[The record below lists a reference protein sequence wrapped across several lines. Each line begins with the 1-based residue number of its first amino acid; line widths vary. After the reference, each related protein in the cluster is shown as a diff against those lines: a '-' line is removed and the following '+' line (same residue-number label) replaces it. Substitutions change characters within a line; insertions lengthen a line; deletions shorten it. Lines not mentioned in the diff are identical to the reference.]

1 MEIIKKFRKYIVAT
15 IIGLIMVLLV
25 CWLKDFSFDMES
37 HKIYRIL
44 CDATFF
50 ASVFLIGFGL
60 MLSISNFGLFTALS
74 YSMKKFFIVFT
85 RNYDEKRKNMPS
97 YYEYRA
103 VKLEKDVS
111 GAFLY
116 IPGVIFL
123 AVSIIFLMLYNG

>member
-60 MLSISNFGLFTALS
+60 MLSISNFGLFTAVS

-85 RNYDEKRKNMPS
+85 RNFDEKRKNMPS

>member
-1 MEIIKKFRKYIVAT
+1 MEVIKKFRKYIVAT

-25 CWLKDFSFDMES
+25 CRLKDFSFGMDS

-44 CDATFF
+44 CDGTFL
-50 ASVFLIGFGL
+50 ASVILIGFGL
-60 MLSISNFGLFTALS
+60 MLSISNFGLFTAVS

-85 RNYDEKRKNMPS
+85 RDFEEKRKNMPS

-103 VKLEKDVS
+103 MKMDKDVS
-111 GAFLY
+111 GAFMY

-123 AVSIIFLMLYNG
+123 VLSIVFLILYNG

>member
-60 MLSISNFGLFTALS
+60 MLSISNFGLFTAVS

-85 RNYDEKRKNMPS
+85 RNFEEKRKNMPS